1 MLGQGE
7 TVLRSATEVQHY
19 EEVKNSTPM
28 EQNFLHTYIQLHV
41 SCTWL
46 YCELLCCL
54 FAAGENPESKENKH
68 ITRSLHLSDLMTFS
82 THLWLFPGVKKTK
95 GQI

>member
-28 EQNFLHTYIQLHV
+28 EQNFLHT
-41 SCTWL
+41 
-46 YCELLCCL
+46 
-54 FAAGENPESKENKH
+54 
-68 ITRSLHLSDLMTFS
+68 
-82 THLWLFPGVKKTK
+82 
-95 GQI
+95 